1 MRINMKGYQHIR
13 YEYQRWPLWRW
24 DLNWAYIRKSFKH
37 RREPLT
43 AADLQHYQAMREWTT
58 NYLTNK
64 STLTDSPMNIA
75 AVGDIMWIREGWQNA
90 LSPGVKNILGQAAL
104 TLNNMETPIAPD
116 KPVPRLVYETFHYN
130 APVNYLDNWQELPA
144 QSKHLFSLCNNHALD
159 QGIEGLAATREAI
172 LAKDSRF
179 YCIGGAWVDEHYQII
194 PVNGINIGVFSSS
207 FGINHLKAG
216 TEPPGSIPIQH
227 FGNSNQSP
235 DWEQIKKTVHRLK
248 ADCDLIIFY
257 PHWGYEYEYWP
268 DELQRQH
275 ALALIKMGVDV
286 IIGHSPHVLQ
296 PIDYVS
302 INHFDSSCPLQ
313 VEREGPGKLGLIAW
327 SLGNFLSIM
336 PTLACKTGAILQLS
350 LNNTGECWSVDKAIP
365 VPVFTGRPEKGSML
379 QRGVM
384 LLSELP
390 QKQRKKQSQI
400 LAHCHHLFPIINN
413 KATL

>member
-1 MRINMKGYQHIR
+1 MTPDMKWYQHIR

-37 RREPLT
+37 RCDPLT
-43 AADLQHYQAMREWTT
+43 LTDFQHYQAMRQWTV
-58 NYLTNK
+58 NYLAANTGC
-64 STLTDSPMNIA
+64 PERHVNIA

-90 LSPGVKNILGQAAL
+90 LSPGVKDVLSKASL
-104 TLNNMETPIAPD
+104 TINNMETPIAPN

-130 APVNYLDNWQELPA
+130 APVEYLDNWQGLPA
-144 QSKHLFSLCNNHALD
+144 SSQHLFSLCNNHALD
-159 QGIEGLAATREAI
+159 QGVEGLEATRQAI
-172 LAKDSRF
+172 LAKDARF
-179 YCIGGAWVDEHYQII
+179 HCIGGAGVDEDYQI
-194 PVNGINIGVFSSS
+194 VSLDGITIGVFSAS

-216 TEPPGSIPIQH
+216 AAPPQSIPVQH
-227 FGNSNQSP
+227 FGNSHQSP
-235 DWEQIKKTVHRLK
+235 DWERIKKTLHHLK
-248 ADCDLIIFY
+248 AHCDFIIFY

-268 DELQRQH
+268 DQLQRDH
-275 ALALIKMGVDV
+275 ALTLIELGVDV

-302 INHFDSSCPLQ
+302 INHFDPACPLQ
-313 VEREGPGKLGLIAW
+313 VEREGAAKLGMIAW

-336 PTLACKTGAILQLS
+336 PTLACKTGVILQLS
-350 LNNTGECWSVDKAIP
+350 LTHTGKCWSVDKAMP
-365 VPVFTGRPEKGSML
+365 VPVFTGRPEKGGML

-390 QKQRKKQSQI
+390 QKHLNKKSQI
-400 LAHCHHLFPIINN
+400 LAHCHHLFPIIND